1 MLSFNISYRDL
12 IKFPYLVD
20 TTERGVGRARDGD
33 FMDNIIVIL
42 SFMVDLI
49 LKISFVNNE
58 VQN

>member
-1 MLSFNISYRDL
+1 M
-12 IKFPYLVD
+12 D